1 MIKITGSRKLKKQMW
16 MSLTLLVASHFS
28 AALISCSKARASE
41 LTATSGAF
49 KLSESKRTE
58 AGASPYCHCE
68 LDHVFDSLS
77 STPKKNNMVD
87 IAKLIDRVTYL
98 EYYKKY
104 HIDQFLLE
112 VFEKAPDLIV
122 NVDEAIQKLFSGV
135 KPPAQESLVGVN
147 ANATATG
154 GDVAISLLQVL
165 ASVGNSVPEV
175 KAIAD
180 AYVVR
185 LKIDGR
191 SEEKGMEF
199 GQQKAISVETN
210 KLAGSNFNM
219 GLSYAACGKGSAI
232 LSFGAQFGCS
242 FEDKVSATFEER
254 LRHGVYLGGGLS
266 DSNFLGN
273 ILPEGNLYFRVE
285 F

>member
-1 MIKITGSRKLKKQMW
+1 MTV
-16 MSLTLLVASHFS
+16 TLLMASHFS
-28 AALISCSKARASE
+28 AALTSCSKARASE
-41 LTATSGAF
+41 MMATPRTF
-49 KLSESKRTE
+49 NLSESKRTE
-58 AGASPYCHCE
+58 AGVSPNCHCE
-68 LDHVFDSLS
+68 LDRVFDTFN
-77 STPKKNNMVD
+77 STPKKKNMVD

-104 HIDQFLLE
+104 QIDQFLQE
-112 VFEKAPDLIV
+112 VFEKAPAQMV

-135 KPPAQESLVGVN
+135 KPPAQESFVGVN
-147 ANATATG
+147 ANETATG
-154 GDVAISLLQVL
+154 GAVAISLLQVL

-191 SEEKGMEF
+191 SGEKGMEF

-210 KLAGSNFNM
+210 KLAGSKFNM
-219 GLSYAACGKGSAI
+219 GLSYAACGKGSAM
-232 LSFGAQFGCS
+232 LAFGAEFGCS
-242 FEDKVSATFEER
+242 FEDKFSATFEER
-254 LRHGVYLGGGLS
+254 LRHGVYLGGTVS
-266 DSNFLGN
+266 DSSFLGN